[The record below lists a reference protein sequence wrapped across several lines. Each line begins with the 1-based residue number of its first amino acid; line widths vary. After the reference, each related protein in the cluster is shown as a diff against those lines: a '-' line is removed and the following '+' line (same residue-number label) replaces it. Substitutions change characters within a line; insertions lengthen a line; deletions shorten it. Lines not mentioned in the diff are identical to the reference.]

1 MINVMTSWLDGI
13 LVKHI
18 NKSQFDT
25 QILQSKD
32 CKFETDM
39 LKCGTDYH

>member
-1 MINVMTSWLDGI
+1 MVNVITSWLYGI

-25 QILQSKD
+25 QIVQPKD
-32 CKFETDM
+32 CKFGTDM
-39 LKCGTDYH
+39 LKCGADYH